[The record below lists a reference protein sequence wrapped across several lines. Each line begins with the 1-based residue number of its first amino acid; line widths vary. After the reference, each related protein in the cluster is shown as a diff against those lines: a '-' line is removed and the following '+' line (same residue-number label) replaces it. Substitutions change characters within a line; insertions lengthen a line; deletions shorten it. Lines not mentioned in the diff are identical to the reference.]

1 MTPPRISTAAQQDID
16 EIYLYGILNYGPR
29 QADGYLGGLRR
40 ALLLI
45 AEHPLMG
52 RERDE
57 VRPPIRLWLHEAHH
71 VFYDLIDGTVVVQR
85 VLHHSA
91 DWTELF

>member
-1 MTPPRISTAAQQDID
+1 MPPPRISPAAQQDID
-16 EIYLYGILNYGPR
+16 EIYLYGVLTYGPT
-29 QADGYLGGLRR
+29 QADSYTNSLRG
-40 ALLLI
+40 AVLLI
-45 AEHPLMG
+45 AEHPFMG

-57 VRPPIRLWLHEAHH
+57 VRPPIRLWHHEAHH
-71 VFYDLIDGTVVVQR
+71 LFYDLIDGTVVVQR

>member
-1 MTPPRISTAAQQDID
+1 MPPPRISPAAQQDID
-16 EIYLYGILNYGPR
+16 EVYLYGILAYGLG
-29 QADGYLGGLRR
+29 QADGYISGLRE
-40 ALLLI
+40 AVLVL

-57 VRPPIRLWLHEAHH
+57 VRPPIRLLPYESHH
-71 VFYDLIDGTVVVQR
+71 LFYDVIDGTVVLQR

-91 DWTELF
+91 DWTEML